1 MKEYK
6 VMSRTELTNYIF
18 NFWNDWG
25 AFNYEDRTDEELKT
39 KIFNNLKT
47 LDGVEKE
54 LDFIRHEFEAGW
66 DENSLEYQN
75 LNILWNY
82 INWYKTNLQNKGI
95 ERAENNV

>member
-25 AFNYEDRTDEELKT
+25 AFYYEERLDEEIKAE
-39 KIFNNLKT
+39 IYNNLET

-54 LDFIRHEFEAGW
+54 LDYLRTEFESHW

-75 LNILWNY
+75 LDILWNY
-82 INWYKTNLQNKGI
+82 INWYKTNLQGKKI
-95 ERAENNV
+95 KKEVKYE